1 MVPAELFARVE
12 FLDRQVLAEAQQYQ
26 NTLVKPVGSLS
37 RLEEIGC
44 FISACQGQVPPKR
57 IERARVVVFAGDHGV
72 ASRGV
77 SAFPSSV
84 SLQMADSMHNGG
96 AAINVLARA
105 AGASVRVADI
115 SLDHEAS
122 GDERVSR
129 SCGSIDVE
137 DAMTEEQVIH
147 ALEIGKRIADQ
158 EIDSG
163 ADLLIPGDL
172 GIGNTTPAAALI
184 GTFTLA
190 EPVVVVGRGTGIDDE
205 GWKRKV
211 SAIRDAMFRARHLRQ
226 DPIAIARTISSP
238 DLAAMAAF
246 IAQAAVRRTPVILD
260 GAVVTSAALLA
271 NKLAPGAR
279 RWFIAGHRSPEPAHS
294 VALDALGLKPLL
306 EFGMRLGEGSGA
318 AAALPLVKAAVDLM
332 IDMSTMESANV
343 DNRTVDATTTVE
355 VVTPEEAVTAGEAGA
370 SISTPAA
377 RTPTA

>member
-12 FLDRQVLAEAQQYQ
+12 FPDQKILAAAQDYHRR
-26 NTLVKPVGSLS
+26 LAKPPGSLS

-44 FISACQGQVPPKR
+44 FIAACQGQLPPKR

-72 ASRGV
+72 AAKGV
-77 SAFPSSV
+77 SAYPSSV
-84 SLQMADSMHNGG
+84 SIQMAANMADGG

-105 AGASVRVADI
+105 GGASVRVADI
-115 SLDHEAS
+115 SLDHEAW

-137 DAMTEEQVIH
+137 DAMTEEQVLR
-147 ALEIGKRIADQ
+147 AFEIGRRIADQ

-163 ADLLIPGDL
+163 ADILIPGDL

-211 SAIRDAMFRARHLRQ
+211 TAIRDAMFRARDLRQ
-226 DPIAIARTISSP
+226 DPIVIAQKISSP

-260 GAVVTSAALLA
+260 GVVVTSAALLA

-279 RWFIAGHRSPEPAHS
+279 RWFIAGHRSEEPAHTI
-294 VALDALGLKPLL
+294 ALDALGLAPLI
-306 EFGMRLGEGSGA
+306 EFGMRLGEGTGA
-318 AAALPLVKAAVDLM
+318 AAALPLVKMSVDIMLDMTTLEAAHVD
-332 IDMSTMESANV
+332 DRTADAEPGVAVSAADAEGGFINA
-343 DNRTVDATTTVE
+343 DAPTV
-355 VVTPEEAVTAGEAGA
+355 
-370 SISTPAA
+370 
-377 RTPTA
+377 